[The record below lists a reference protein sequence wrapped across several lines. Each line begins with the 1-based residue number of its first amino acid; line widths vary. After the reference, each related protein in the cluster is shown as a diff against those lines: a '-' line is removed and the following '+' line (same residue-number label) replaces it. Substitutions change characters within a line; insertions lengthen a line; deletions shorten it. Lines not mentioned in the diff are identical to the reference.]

1 MVRKPMDNNAIN
13 KNMTTN
19 TQETQSSQPKKAP
32 DEQGGILVQSHIKI
46 FDPETKE
53 VFVNGRA

>member
-1 MVRKPMDNNAIN
+1 
-13 KNMTTN
+13 MTN
-19 TQETQSSQPKKAP
+19 ETQINTNKEDKQPAQTAKKP
-32 DEQGGILVQSHIKI
+32 DELGGIYLEGHIKI

>member
-1 MVRKPMDNNAIN
+1 MMESKEN
-13 KNMTTN
+13 KMPENQQN
-19 TQETQSSQPKKAP
+19 TQQKPGLRET
-32 DEQGGILVQSHIKI
+32 GGFHFEGHIKI

>member
-1 MVRKPMDNNAIN
+1 MDNNKIN

-19 TQETQSSQPKKAP
+19 TQETEIKIQPQRAP
-32 DEQGGILVQSHIKI
+32 DERGSFHVQGYIKI
-46 FDPETKE
+46 HDPETKE

>member
-1 MVRKPMDNNAIN
+1 MD
-13 KNMTTN
+13 TTK
-19 TQETQSSQPKKAP
+19 QEQQVKSQPEKKP
-32 DEQGGILVQSHIKI
+32 DEKGGIYLQGHIKI

>member
-1 MVRKPMDNNAIN
+1 MDNNAIN
-13 KNMTTN
+13 KNMTAN
-19 TQETQSSQPKKAP
+19 PQETQPKKKP
-32 DEQGGILVQSHIKI
+32 DEQSGILVQSHIKI